1 MKRGQIVVEQLFFV
15 ILLILVLFMFG
26 LYVQDYSQEKE
37 AVIKATVSYPT
48 IDQALTDSAL
58 RISPSVQNLK
68 FVSGKD
74 VGK

>member
-15 ILLILVLFMFG
+15 ILLILVLFMYG

-37 AVIKATVSYPT
+37 AVLKATANYPV
-48 IDQALTDSAL
+48 IDRALTDSAL

-68 FVSGKD
+68 LVSGKD